1 MMLLA
6 EAFVDLLQLWDKGT
20 LKLQP
25 EHLLRDFIPVILIQI
40 LNRTLLTQSYEG
52 GRSTHESPEI
62 SAYAILTLVA
72 VSTLPWFDLLETEIQ
87 SALEAGWR
95 FLSLSQHEWTKPSY
109 IWIEKVTYGSSNLS
123 EAYCLAAM
131 NARKPP
137 VAWSD
142 RVKNLVHISAG
153 SIGKV
158 CEFLSSLKVYQ
169 DEAIWKLRAS
179 ALEGLAFLPRLKTAG
194 DNILKGQKGT
204 KKEYFNYIPI
214 TWATVNNVK
223 EAFMCAD
230 LLLEMMVLTVCNFRV
245 DEYMENVVVS
255 FMHDESDL
263 AKAKA
268 VVRMLCTQGEAGNSE
283 RRKDPHEALAGPI
296 HGSDNNSDNITELEQ
311 CSDLVSFKAVIG
323 YYVKAL
329 LYHVRIRQASPS
341 DQYQLR
347 IELQAFLLS
356 HIDHIQDNARFSK
369 CNLLPAK
376 TAVFLNPCTSYYS
389 WAHTTGAVSVSC
401 PFSFAFFACLLG
413 SSPLQRGDCF
423 PLLGRKYLA
432 ADLCFHLAVMSR
444 MYNDYG
450 SITRDRLEAN
460 INSIN
465 FPEFHS
471 SPVHD
476 PEAKEQDLKTNL
488 LALAQYERQCA
499 DTIAERL
506 VTELRT
512 SFGDGAAKARGL
524 TLFVGVTG
532 LYADMYV
539 AKDFSDPKRKTQSED
554 PKRKTQ
560 SEEGVSRHL

>member
-1 MMLLA
+1 MILLA

-40 LNRTLLTQSYEG
+40 LNRTLLTQSSEG

-72 VSTLPWFDLLETEIQ
+72 VSTLPWFDLLGTEIQ
-87 SALEAGWR
+87 SALEAER
-95 FLSLSQHEWTKPSY
+95 QFLSLSQHEWTKPSY

-142 RVKNLVHISAG
+142 RVSNLVHISAG
-153 SIGKV
+153 SICKI
-158 CEFLSSLKVYQ
+158 CEFLSSLEVYHG
-169 DEAIWKLRAS
+169 EPIWKLKAS

-194 DNILKGQKGT
+194 DNILKGQEGT

-223 EAFMCAD
+223 EVFMDAD

-245 DEYMENVVVS
+245 DEYMENVVVN

-268 VVRMLCTQGEAGNSE
+268 VVRMLCTQGEAGNFE
-283 RRKDPHEALAGPI
+283 TRKDPHEALAGPI
-296 HGSDNNSDNITELEQ
+296 HGSDNNSDKITELEQ
-311 CSDLVSFKAVIG
+311 CSDLVSFKAMIG
-323 YYVKAL
+323 YYVKAV
-329 LYHVRIRQASPS
+329 LYHLRVRQASPS
-341 DQYQLR
+341 DQCQLR

-356 HIDHIQDNARFSK
+356 HIDHIQDNARYSK
-369 CNLLPAK
+369 CNFLPAK
-376 TAVFLNPCTSYYS
+376 TAAIFLNPCTSYYS
-389 WAHTTGAVSVSC
+389 WAHSTGAVSVSC
-401 PFSFAFFACLLG
+401 PFSFAFFTSLLG
-413 SSPLQRGDCF
+413 SSPLRRGDCF
-423 PLLGRKYLA
+423 PLLGRNYLA

-465 FPEFHS
+465 FPEFHT

-476 PEAKEQDLKTNL
+476 PEAKKQDLETNL
-488 LALAQYERQCA
+488 LALAQYERECV

-506 VTELRT
+506 VTDLRT

-524 TLFVGVTG
+524 TLFVGVTA

-539 AKDFSDPKRKTQSED
+539 AKDFSDPKRKTQSE
-554 PKRKTQ
+554 
-560 SEEGVSRHL
+560 EGVSRHL